1 MGKKLIKGLI
11 LVLGVMLTVG
21 ILSGCGSDSKKEY
34 DPEEIAEFNT
44 DYRSTTNQE
53 TNGQYASINVSSI
66 EKREGNLVINI
77 GAPTTE
83 QVNYALDNFLYVRP
97 LDIKGKELKL
107 DKILLNPIGG
117 DIEAELIITG
127 ADVEN
132 IKWLEIGPYKTN
144 NDNKIIFK
152 VE

>member
-11 LVLGVMLTVG
+11 LVLGAVFTVG
-21 ILSGCGSDSKKEY
+21 ILSGCGSNSKKEY

-53 TNGQYASINVSSI
+53 ADGQYASINVSSI
-66 EKREGNLVINI
+66 EKRDGDLVINI
-77 GAPTTE
+77 GAPTLE

-144 NDNKIIFK
+144 DDNKIIFK

>member
-21 ILSGCGSDSKKEY
+21 ILSGCGSNSKKEY

-144 NDNKIIFK
+144 DDNKIIFK